1 MKCAIPLS
9 DGAVA
14 MHFGHCQQFAL
25 IDVDEDKK
33 EVLNIAPVTPPP
45 HEPGLLPRWLA
56 GQGVT
61 LVIAGGMGVRAQ
73 ELLREN
79 GIDVVLGVQASDP
92 EQAVTEYLNGTL
104 ASGGNL
110 CDH

>member
-9 DGAVA
+9 DGVVA
-14 MHFGHCQQFAL
+14 MHFGHCQQFA
-25 IDVDEDKK
+25 IVDVDENKK
-33 EVLNIAPVTPPP
+33 EIVSVTPVTPPA
-45 HEPGLLPRWLA
+45 HEPGLLPRWLV
-56 GQGVT
+56 GEGVT

-73 ELLREN
+73 DILREN
-79 GIDVVLGVQASDP
+79 GIEVVLGVRASDP

-104 ASGGNL
+104 TSGSNL